1 MQGMRCGDWSKT
13 GRVAWLL
20 RSLASGQGAKWTLI
34 ALLWVGLPRVA
45 SLLYAQGRTV
55 TTTLTVQVA
64 EAGLLEQQDDN
75 VIVKLRLTPG
85 VAVSLWG
92 DRSCTTPAFESYI
105 ITASG
110 IYTIPLNQI
119 KQGQKAAGDDD
130 GSICMQSSDG
140 VLRRSLPVIGRALPT
155 GTMTS
160 ASKSAPQLT
169 WSGRVSIPAA
179 RFPAAKIPS
188 CCAHTNSLAPR

>member
-1 MQGMRCGDWSKT
+1 MQRMRSSDWSKA

-20 RSLASGQGAKWTLI
+20 RSLAFGQGAKWTLI
-34 ALLWVGLPRVA
+34 ALLWVGLLRVA
-45 SLLYAQGRTV
+45 SLLHAQGRTV
-55 TTTLTVQVA
+55 TTTLILRVA
-64 EAGLLEQQDDN
+64 EAGLLEQQNDN

-85 VAVSLWG
+85 VAVNLWG
-92 DRSCTTPAFESYI
+92 DKACTTPADESYI

-110 IYTIPLNQI
+110 TYTIPLHQI
-119 KQGQKAAGDDD
+119 KQGQKAEGNDE
-130 GSICMQSSDG
+130 GFICLQSSDG

-160 ASKSAPQLT
+160 PAKSAPPST
-169 WSGRVSIPAA
+169 WSGCISIPAA
-179 RFPAAKIPS
+179 RVSSAKIPA